1 MNNMIFA
8 DTVFNAEVSER
19 AGFIRRT
26 YAHVALAVIAFIA
39 IEAILLESPIAAMM
53 VGMMTSRYSWLL
65 VLGAFMG
72 ISWLADKWAQS
83 DTSVGMQYLGLGIYV
98 MAEAV
103 IFLPLLYMASYFAS
117 PDVIPMAGLMT
128 LFLFAGLTMTVFIT
142 RKDFS
147 WLGSILAVGG
157 FVALGVIVASIIF
170 GFTLGVFFSA
180 VMVLFAAGAI
190 LYDTSRVLHHYRTNQ
205 HVAASLSLFASVAL
219 LFWYILRILMR
230 IR

>member
-1 MNNMIFA
+1 MDNIISA
-8 DTVFNAEVSER
+8 DIVFNAEASER

-26 YAHVALAVIAFIA
+26 YAHVAMAVIAFIA
-39 IEAILLESPIAAMM
+39 IEAVLIDSPIATMM
-53 VGMMTSRYSWLL
+53 LGLMTSGYSWLV

-72 ISWLADKWAQS
+72 ISWLADRWAQS
-83 DTSVGMQYLGLGIYV
+83 NTSVGMQYLGLGIYV
-98 MAEAV
+98 VAEAI
-103 IFLPLLYMASYFAS
+103 IFLPMLYIAAYYAS
-117 PDVIPMAGLMT
+117 PDVIPMAGFIT
-128 LFLFAGLTMTVFIT
+128 FFLFAGLTMTVLIT

-157 FVALGVIVASIIF
+157 FIALGVIVASIIF
-170 GFTLGVFFSA
+170 GFSLGVFFSA

-190 LYDTSRVLHHYRTNQ
+190 LYDTSRIMHHYHTNQ

-219 LFWYILRILMR
+219 LFWYVLRIVMR